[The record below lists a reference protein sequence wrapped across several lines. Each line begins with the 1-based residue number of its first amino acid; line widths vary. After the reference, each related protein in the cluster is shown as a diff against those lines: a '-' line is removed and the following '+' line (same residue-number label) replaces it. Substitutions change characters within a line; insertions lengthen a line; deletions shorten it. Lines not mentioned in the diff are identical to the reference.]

1 MPRPRDV
8 DRGIWLRLD
17 DGHRDGLG
25 DQKGKRDE
33 RNTGGTHGLFE
44 GRFTDSQRFFY
55 GCKLLQPAR
64 SIHGLFTS
72 FLRWSRARCLSGL
85 SGSPVKNC

>member
-8 DRGIWLRLD
+8 DRGVGLRLD

-33 RNTGGTHGLFE
+33 RNTVETHGLF
-44 GRFTDSQRFFY
+44 
-55 GCKLLQPAR
+55 
-64 SIHGLFTS
+64 
-72 FLRWSRARCLSGL
+72 
-85 SGSPVKNC
+85 